1 MGFIKEWQ
9 DKLGVKI
16 VCSQV
21 RGAHQTGQPTLFP
34 LPPPTPTPVHAGPI
48 VQRPF
53 PCCCCGVH
61 RKRSPWAQQDPW
73 LLQGTSWMTAAAS
86 PSSC

>member
-21 RGAHQTGQPTLFP
+21 RGALQTGQPTLFP
-34 LPPPTPTPVHAGPI
+34 LTLPSTDWPKHLCTRVPS
-48 VQRPF
+48 
-53 PCCCCGVH
+53 CCCCAVH
-61 RKRSPWAQQDPW
+61 RKRSPWAQQGPW

-86 PSSC
+86 PSLC